1 MVITL
6 PRHPV
11 VEVHP
16 LIFRFSKELMS
27 GGHGVHDTL
36 LHGIKV
42 LPDTLPVVVH
52 QKPLVAS
59 GSGLA

>member
-52 QKPLVAS
+52 D
-59 GSGLA
+59 